1 MDSAIALGLMV
12 LKVTCVLLIALC
24 ATLAMQRA
32 SAGSRHLVWLTALA
46 ALLVVPALAVWQPLK
61 VIPWKDQG
69 AEMRGAELQ
78 GADQGAGERRAEARS
93 EGVAVEPV
101 QAVTPPSTS
110 PAFTWDTTTVLRLAV
125 AIWAAVAFLLLAWLA
140 WGAWQVRRIVRRSD
154 ELSDPSWQTPLYE
167 IADRLGLDE
176 APRLVQSDDVKMPFA
191 AGLQRSTI
199 VLPSSSREWNAER
212 RSAVLIHELA
222 HVKRRDLVGHT
233 LGRVA
238 CALYWFH
245 PMVWSAARHL
255 RAESERACDDLALTF
270 GTRPSEY
277 AEHLLDIVTCVRDH
291 ATPSVALA
299 MAHRKEFEGRMLA
312 ILNPELTRSGM
323 GRLRTAG
330 MVSALVLMAAIVG
343 AAGPASRNADAA
355 VLAVP
360 PSVVLEDKSDA
371 LNVELAIPQQQD
383 TARAVKDTPRP
394 EPRPEARPAP
404 KADPTPSQSAIAA
417 IAMTA
422 ITMEQAA
429 RDPKLAKQ
437 LDSINN
443 ERIKVLA
450 KALRTD
456 PEASV
461 RRVAAWGLADH
472 ARHEAATSALVAAA
486 TGDADM
492 QVREM
497 AVWAL
502 AEARPTPEVKRA
514 LTGAAQA
521 QDASLRRTAIWA
533 IGNIGDPSSIEA
545 LLPALKSE
553 DAGVRAMAAWAIGS
567 TEPRQAPAPLVSALQ
582 DSDAKVRR
590 TVTWALYTIEDPST
604 LPALEA
610 AFAKE
615 TDAGIRRDMVR
626 AMGNMGDAATD
637 ALTRLVSSND
647 KEIRTAA
654 ISALAGGNA
663 NGPWPWPWPWP
674 RPNP

>member
-32 SAGSRHLVWLTALA
+32 SAGTRHLVWLTALA
-46 ALLVVPALAVWQPLK
+46 ALLVVPVLAVWQPLK
-61 VIPWKDQG
+61 VIPWKQG
-69 AEMRGAELQ
+69 VELQ
-78 GADQGAGERRAEARS
+78 G
-93 EGVAVEPV
+93 GVGRDKTRQVEPQSTPLQSAEV
-101 QAVTPPSTS
+101 ENAVGTEAAQQQAVAPT
-110 PAFTWDTTTVLRLAV
+110 FTWDAATILKLVV
-125 AIWAAVAFLLLAWLA
+125 GVWAAVAVLLLGWLA
-140 WGAWQVRRIVRRSD
+140 WGAWQVRRIVRRAE

-191 AGLQRSTI
+191 AGLKRSTI
-199 VLPSSSREWNAER
+199 VLPSSSMEWNAER

-233 LGRVA
+233 LGRIA

-312 ILNPELTRSGM
+312 ILNPDLTRSGM
-323 GRLRTAG
+323 GRLRTTG
-330 MVSALVLMAAIVG
+330 MVGALLLLAVVVG
-343 AAGPASRNADAA
+343 AAGPATKKAVKEPAA
-355 VLAVP
+355 VTP
-360 PSVVLEDKSDA
+360 PLVLEDQGETLKVEVALPPVRGTLKSA
-371 LNVELAIPQQQD
+371 KPS
-383 TARAVKDTPRP
+383 PRP
-394 EPRPEARPAP
+394 VQKPEQDAAT
-404 KADPTPSQSAIAA
+404 ASA
-417 IAMTA
+417 AMTA

-429 RDPKLAKQ
+429 RDPKLAQQ

-450 KALRTD
+450 KTLRTD

-472 ARHEAATSALVAAA
+472 ARYEAATAALVSAA
-486 TGDADM
+486 TTDADM
-492 QVREM
+492 QGREM

-502 AEARPTPEVKRA
+502 AEARPTTEVRRA
-514 LTGAAQA
+514 LTAAA
-521 QDASLRRTAIWA
+521 ASQDPSLRRTAIWA
-533 IGNIGDPSSIEA
+533 FGNVGDEA
-545 LLPALKSE
+545 SLDAVLPALKSD
-553 DAGVRAMAAWAIGS
+553 DAKVRAMAAWAIGS
-567 TEPRQAPAPLVSALQ
+567 IEPDKAPAPLMNALQ
-582 DSDAKVRR
+582 DSDPKVRR
-590 TVTWALYTIEDPST
+590 TATWALYSIEDPAS

-610 AFAKE
+610 AVAKE
-615 TDAGIRRDMVR
+615 TDPALRRDMVR

-637 ALTRLVSSND
+637 ALTRLVSSDD
-647 KEIRTAA
+647 KEIRVAA

>member
-32 SAGSRHLVWLTALA
+32 SAGTRHLVWLTALA

-61 VIPWKDQG
+61 VIPWAQVQ
-69 AEMRGAELQ
+69 GAELQ
-78 GADQGAGERRAEARS
+78 GGVGRDKAGQ
-93 EGVAVEPV
+93 VEPESTPLQSAGV
-101 QAVTPPSTS
+101 ESAMGTEPAQQQAAAPR
-110 PAFTWDTTTVLRLAV
+110 FTWDAATILKLVLGV
-125 AIWAAVAFLLLAWLA
+125 WAAVAVLLLGWLA
-140 WGAWQVRRIVRRSD
+140 WGAWQVRRIVRRAE

-176 APRLVQSDDVKMPFA
+176 APRLVRSDDVKMPFA
-191 AGLQRSTI
+191 AGLKRSTI
-199 VLPSSSREWNAER
+199 VLPSSSMEWNAER

-233 LGRVA
+233 LGRIA

-312 ILNPELTRSGM
+312 ILNPDLTRSGM
-323 GRLRTAG
+323 GRLRTTG
-330 MVSALVLMAAIVG
+330 MVGALLLMAVVVG
-343 AAGPASRNADAA
+343 AAGPATKKAVKEPAA
-355 VLAVP
+355 VTP
-360 PSVVLEDKSDA
+360 PVVLEDKGETLKVEVA
-371 LNVELAIPQQQD
+371 LPPVQGTTKSAKP
-383 TARAVKDTPRP
+383 APRP
-394 EPRPEARPAP
+394 VQKPEQDAAT
-404 KADPTPSQSAIAA
+404 ASA
-417 IAMTA
+417 AMTA

-429 RDPKLAKQ
+429 RDPKLAQQ

-450 KALRTD
+450 KTLRTD

-472 ARHEAATSALVAAA
+472 ARYEAATAALVSAA
-486 TGDADM
+486 TTDADM

-502 AEARPTPEVKRA
+502 AEARPTPEVRRA
-514 LTGAAQA
+514 LTAAA
-521 QDASLRRTAIWA
+521 ASQDPSLRRTAIWA
-533 IGNIGDPSSIEA
+533 FGNVGDEA
-545 LLPALKSE
+545 SLDAVLPALKSD
-553 DAGVRAMAAWAIGS
+553 DAKVRAMAAWAIGS
-567 TEPRQAPAPLVSALQ
+567 IEPDKAPAPLMNALQ
-582 DSDAKVRR
+582 DSDPKVRR
-590 TVTWALYTIEDPST
+590 TATWALYSIEDPAS

-615 TDAGIRRDMVR
+615 TDPALRRDMVR

-637 ALTRLVSSND
+637 ALTRLVSSDD
-647 KEIRTAA
+647 KEIRVAA

>member
-32 SAGSRHLVWLTALA
+32 SAGTRHLVWLTALA
-46 ALLVVPALAVWQPLK
+46 ALLVVPVLAVWQPLK
-61 VIPWKDQG
+61 VIPWKQG
-69 AEMRGAELQ
+69 VELQ
-78 GADQGAGERRAEARS
+78 GGVGRDKARQ
-93 EGVAVEPV
+93 VEPQSTPLQSAEV
-101 QAVTPPSTS
+101 ENAVGTEAAQQQAVAPT
-110 PAFTWDTTTVLRLAV
+110 FTWDAATILKLVV
-125 AIWAAVAFLLLAWLA
+125 GIWAAVAVLLLGWLA
-140 WGAWQVRRIVRRSD
+140 WGAWQVRRIVRRAE
-154 ELSDPSWQTPLYE
+154 ELSDPSWQAPLYE

-191 AGLQRSTI
+191 AGLKRSTI
-199 VLPSSSREWNAER
+199 VLPSSSMEWNAER

-233 LGRVA
+233 LGRIA

-312 ILNPELTRSGM
+312 ILNPDLTRSGM
-323 GRLRTAG
+323 GRLRTTG
-330 MVSALVLMAAIVG
+330 MVGALLLLAVLVG
-343 AAGPASRNADAA
+343 AAGPATKKAVKEPAA
-355 VLAVP
+355 VTP
-360 PSVVLEDKSDA
+360 PLVLEDQGETLKVEVALPPVRGTLKSA
-371 LNVELAIPQQQD
+371 KPS
-383 TARAVKDTPRP
+383 PRP
-394 EPRPEARPAP
+394 VQKPEQDAAT
-404 KADPTPSQSAIAA
+404 ASA
-417 IAMTA
+417 AMTA

-429 RDPKLAKQ
+429 RDPKLAQQ

-450 KALRTD
+450 KTLRTD

-472 ARHEAATSALVAAA
+472 ARYEAATAALVSAA
-486 TGDADM
+486 TTDADM

-502 AEARPTPEVKRA
+502 AEARPTPEVRRA
-514 LTGAAQA
+514 LTAAA
-521 QDASLRRTAIWA
+521 ASQDPSLRRTAIWA
-533 IGNIGDPSSIEA
+533 LGNVGDEA
-545 LLPALKSE
+545 SLDAVLPALKSD
-553 DAGVRAMAAWAIGS
+553 DAKVRAMAAWAIGS
-567 TEPRQAPAPLVSALQ
+567 MEPDKAPAPLLSALQ
-582 DSDAKVRR
+582 DSDSKVRR
-590 TVTWALYTIEDPST
+590 TATWALYSIEDPAS

-615 TDAGIRRDMVR
+615 TDPALRRDMVR

-637 ALTRLVSSND
+637 ALTRLVSSDD
-647 KEIRTAA
+647 KEIRVAA

>member
-46 ALLVVPALAVWQPLK
+46 ALLVVPALAVWQPLR
-61 VIPWKDQG
+61 VIPWQQQEDQG
-69 AEMRGAELQ
+69 GVGRELQ
-78 GADQGAGERRAEARS
+78 GGIGPDKAGYDAELRGAQLQGGTGRVKAGQ
-93 EGVAVEPV
+93 VA
-101 QAVTPPSTS
+101 STS
-110 PAFTWDTTTVLRLAV
+110 PLTWDATRILELVIAS
-125 AIWAAVAFLLLAWLA
+125 WAAVALLLLAWLA
-140 WGAWQVRRIVRRSD
+140 WGAWQVRRIVRRS
-154 ELSDPSWQTPLYE
+154 EALGDPSWQAPLYE

-176 APRLVQSDDVKMPFA
+176 APRLVRSDDVKMPFA
-191 AGLQRSTI
+191 AGLRRSTI
-199 VLPSSSREWNAER
+199 VLPSSSAEWNAER

-222 HVKRRDLVGHT
+222 HVKRRDLLGHT
-233 LGRVA
+233 LGRIA

-255 RAESERACDDLALTF
+255 RAESERACDDMALTF

-312 ILNPELTRSGM
+312 ILNPDLTRKGM

-330 MVSALVLMAAIVG
+330 MVGALLVTAVIVG
-343 AAGPASRNADAA
+343 AAGPAARKVHQPAT
-355 VLAVP
+355 
-360 PSVVLEDKSDA
+360 VVVHPES
-371 LNVELAIPQQQD
+371 
-383 TARAVKDTPRP
+383 RP
-394 EPRPEARPAP
+394 EQEPQEKPAP
-404 KADPTPSQSAIAA
+404 KPEQKRVPGPDQHAPAA
-417 IAMTA
+417 AMAMTA

-429 RDPKLAKQ
+429 RDPKLARQ

-450 KALRTD
+450 RTLRTD

-472 ARHEAATSALVAAA
+472 ARHEAASAALVAAA

-502 AEARPTPEVKRA
+502 AESRPTPEVRRA
-514 LTGAAQA
+514 LTAAAAA

-533 IGNIGDPSSIEA
+533 IGNIGDASSMDA
-545 LLPALKSE
+545 VLPALKSD
-553 DAGVRAMAAWAIGS
+553 DAGVRSMAAWAIGS
-567 TEPRQAPAPLVSALQ
+567 MEPQKAPAPLLGALQ
-582 DSDAKVRR
+582 DSDPRVRR
-590 TVTWALYTIEDPST
+590 TATWALYSIEDPAS

-610 AFAKE
+610 AFAQE
-615 TDAGIRRDMVR
+615 TDTGIQRDMVR

-647 KEIRTAA
+647 KEIRAAA
-654 ISALAGGNA
+654 ISALAGGGA

>member
-32 SAGSRHLVWLTALA
+32 SAGTRHLVWLTALA
-46 ALLVVPALAVWQPLK
+46 ALLVVPVLAVWQPLK
-61 VIPWKDQG
+61 VIPWKQG
-69 AEMRGAELQ
+69 VELQ
-78 GADQGAGERRAEARS
+78 GGAGRDKTRQ
-93 EGVAVEPV
+93 VEPQSTPLQSAEV
-101 QAVTPPSTS
+101 ENAVGTEAAQQQAVAPT
-110 PAFTWDTTTVLRLAV
+110 FTWDAATILKLVV
-125 AIWAAVAFLLLAWLA
+125 GVWAAVAVLLLGWLA
-140 WGAWQVRRIVRRSD
+140 WGAWQVRRIVRRAE

-191 AGLQRSTI
+191 AGLKRSTI
-199 VLPSSSREWNAER
+199 VLPSSSMEWNAER

-233 LGRVA
+233 LGRIA

-312 ILNPELTRSGM
+312 ILNPDLTRSGM
-323 GRLRTAG
+323 GRLRTTG
-330 MVSALVLMAAIVG
+330 MVGALLLLAVVVG
-343 AAGPASRNADAA
+343 AAGPATKKAVKEPAA
-355 VLAVP
+355 VTP
-360 PSVVLEDKSDA
+360 PLVLEDQGETLKVEVALPPVRGTLKSA
-371 LNVELAIPQQQD
+371 KPS
-383 TARAVKDTPRP
+383 PRP
-394 EPRPEARPAP
+394 VQKPEQDAAT
-404 KADPTPSQSAIAA
+404 ASA
-417 IAMTA
+417 AMTA

-429 RDPKLAKQ
+429 RDPKLAQQ

-450 KALRTD
+450 KTLRTD

-472 ARHEAATSALVAAA
+472 ARYEAATAALVSAA
-486 TGDADM
+486 TTDADM

-502 AEARPTPEVKRA
+502 AEARPTTEVRRA
-514 LTGAAQA
+514 LTAAA
-521 QDASLRRTAIWA
+521 ASQDPSLRRTAIWA
-533 IGNIGDPSSIEA
+533 LGNVGDEA
-545 LLPALKSE
+545 SLDAVLPALKSD
-553 DAGVRAMAAWAIGS
+553 DAKVRAMAAWAIGS
-567 TEPRQAPAPLVSALQ
+567 MEPDKAPAPLLNALQ
-582 DSDAKVRR
+582 DSDSKVRR
-590 TVTWALYTIEDPST
+590 TATWALYSIEDPAS

-615 TDAGIRRDMVR
+615 TDPALRRDMVR

-637 ALTRLVSSND
+637 ALTRLVSSDD
-647 KEIRTAA
+647 KEIRVAA

>member
-32 SAGSRHLVWLTALA
+32 SAGTRHLVWLTALA
-46 ALLVVPALAVWQPLK
+46 ALLVVPVLAVWQPLK
-61 VIPWKDQG
+61 VIPWKQG
-69 AEMRGAELQ
+69 VELQ
-78 GADQGAGERRAEARS
+78 GGAGRDKTRQ
-93 EGVAVEPV
+93 VEPQSTPLQSAEV
-101 QAVTPPSTS
+101 ENAVGTEAAQQQAVAPT
-110 PAFTWDTTTVLRLAV
+110 FTWDAATILKLVV
-125 AIWAAVAFLLLAWLA
+125 GVWAAVAVLLLGWLA
-140 WGAWQVRRIVRRSD
+140 WGAWQVRRIVRRAE

-191 AGLQRSTI
+191 AGLKRSTI
-199 VLPSSSREWNAER
+199 VLPSSSMEWNAER

-233 LGRVA
+233 LGRIA

-312 ILNPELTRSGM
+312 ILNPDLTRSGM
-323 GRLRTAG
+323 GRLRTTG
-330 MVSALVLMAAIVG
+330 MVGALLLLAVVVG
-343 AAGPASRNADAA
+343 AAGPATKKAVKEPAA
-355 VLAVP
+355 VTP
-360 PSVVLEDKSDA
+360 PLVLEDQGETLKVEVALPPVRGTLKSA
-371 LNVELAIPQQQD
+371 KPS
-383 TARAVKDTPRP
+383 PRP
-394 EPRPEARPAP
+394 VQKPEQDAAT
-404 KADPTPSQSAIAA
+404 ASA
-417 IAMTA
+417 AMTA

-429 RDPKLAKQ
+429 RDPKLAQQ

-450 KALRTD
+450 KTLRTD

-472 ARHEAATSALVAAA
+472 ARYEAATAALVSAA
-486 TGDADM
+486 TTDADM

-502 AEARPTPEVKRA
+502 AEARPTTEVRRA
-514 LTGAAQA
+514 LTAAA
-521 QDASLRRTAIWA
+521 ASQDPSLRRTAIWA
-533 IGNIGDPSSIEA
+533 LGNVGDEA
-545 LLPALKSE
+545 SLDAVLPALKSD
-553 DAGVRAMAAWAIGS
+553 DAKVRAMAAWAIGS
-567 TEPRQAPAPLVSALQ
+567 MEPDKAPAPLLSALQ
-582 DSDAKVRR
+582 DSDSKVRR
-590 TVTWALYTIEDPST
+590 TATWALYSIEDPAS

-615 TDAGIRRDMVR
+615 TDPALRRDMVR

-637 ALTRLVSSND
+637 ALTRLVSSDD
-647 KEIRTAA
+647 KEIRVAA